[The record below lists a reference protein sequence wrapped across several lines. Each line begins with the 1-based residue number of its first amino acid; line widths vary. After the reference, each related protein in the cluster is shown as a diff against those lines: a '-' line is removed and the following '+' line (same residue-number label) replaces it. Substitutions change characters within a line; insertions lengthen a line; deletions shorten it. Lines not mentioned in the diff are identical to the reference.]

1 MQKPAETKKLYL
13 IAAILYAARIVLGC
27 LLFPAAVLLFA
38 RYRNVDVQ
46 FNPNMA
52 VMYFVPLLLMLV
64 YPLLAFWLSR
74 QKEITPQSTKLTAI
88 LLPSCRVGLS
98 LLNLGFQLL
107 ERRMLQNE
115 QIGSFTM
122 LLGTVQLPLK
132 LTGLAATAGFIL
144 LCCACAKEFVLT
156 HPAPDGVKH
165 LSQYAAICAGAG
177 MLLRIVSILFSEQF
191 GLLFSSW
198 RLVLPM
204 KWKLILIGL
213 TLLTE
218 APFTAAAIWF
228 WLKPDS
234 IRPATKLILAPILYL
249 VPVFLSYGIGQFLI
263 RLVGQEGMETI
274 SAFSMANTVSGYFS
288 VLLDAALILTC
299 CAGTIAFFEAKRT
312 PSDGASS
319 NI

>member
-1 MQKPAETKKLYL
+1 
-13 IAAILYAARIVLGC
+13 
-27 LLFPAAVLLFA
+27 
-38 RYRNVDVQ
+38 
-46 FNPNMA
+46 
-52 VMYFVPLLLMLV
+52 
-64 YPLLAFWLSR
+64 
-74 QKEITPQSTKLTAI
+74 
-88 LLPSCRVGLS
+88 
-98 LLNLGFQLL
+98 
-107 ERRMLQNE
+107 MLQDE
-115 QIGSFTM
+115 QIGSFTI

-132 LTGLAATAGFIL
+132 LTGLATTAGFIL
-144 LCCACAKEFVLT
+144 LCCACAEEFVLT

-177 MLLRIVSILFSEQF
+177 MLLRIVIILFSEQF

-198 RLVLPM
+198 CLVLPM

-249 VPVFLSYGIGQFLI
+249 VLVFLGYGIGQFLI
-263 RLVGQEGMETI
+263 RLVGQEGLETI

-288 VLLDAALILTC
+288 VLLDAAFILTC
-299 CAGTIAFFEAKRT
+299 CAGTIAFFETKRT
-312 PSDGASS
+312 PSDGEPS
-319 NI
+319 